1 MEFFRKIKR
10 KIEEGALQEFAE
22 ELRWLWV
29 YVKRYRHTI
38 LIHILLGVLAIVMG
52 LGTSVASK
60 YLIDAVTGY
69 KTDSILMAAS
79 AMLGMLLGNIVVKS
93 IANRIG
99 AVINIRVQNEM
110 QAEVYQ
116 RVIHSKW
123 ESLEPFRSGDLLNRL
138 TGDVNMIAGGVTGLI
153 PSFFSN
159 ITQFCGALLIMLYY
173 DPTMMLIA
181 LLGLPVSVICSDYLL
196 RQMRSYKIGRAHV

>member
-79 AMLGMLLGNIVVKS
+79 AMLGMLLGNI
-93 IANRIG
+93 G
-99 AVINIRVQNEM
+99 
-110 QAEVYQ
+110 
-116 RVIHSKW
+116 
-123 ESLEPFRSGDLLNRL
+123 
-138 TGDVNMIAGGVTGLI
+138 
-153 PSFFSN
+153 
-159 ITQFCGALLIMLYY
+159 
-173 DPTMMLIA
+173 
-181 LLGLPVSVICSDYLL
+181 
-196 RQMRSYKIGRAHV
+196 